1 HKLLLFSLTNWCCLL
16 SAVSYIKYALTINPH
31 IYVSCIKQFWNT
43 VVVKQTN
50 EVTRLQALVDK
61 KKVVITKA
69 TIRDALRLDDAEGND
84 CLPNEE
90 IFAALGMLVGVIEEQ
105 GDTEEQVQD
114 DVDDAA
120 AQGADT
126 AVQGDD
132 VHELSIPSPTLPTPP
147 PQPSQDL
154 PSHHKRNIL
163 HHNHLYHNRNL
174 HLKLN
179 HKLLIF

>member
-1 HKLLLFSLTNWCCLL
+1 MSLTFADTHSMVAYLN
-16 SAVSYIKYALTINPH
+16 K
-31 IYVSCIKQFWNT
+31 
-43 VVVKQTN
+43 
-50 EVTRLQALVDK
+50 LQALVDK
-61 KKVVITKA
+61 NKVVITKA

-90 IFAALGMLVGVIEEQ
+90 IFAALVWVMRSHQQSLHSIRLSSQASGRVIEEQ

-154 PSHHKRNIL
+154 PSHHRRNIL
-163 HHNHLYHNRNL
+163 HHNHLSHNRNL
-174 HLKLN
+174 YLKLN